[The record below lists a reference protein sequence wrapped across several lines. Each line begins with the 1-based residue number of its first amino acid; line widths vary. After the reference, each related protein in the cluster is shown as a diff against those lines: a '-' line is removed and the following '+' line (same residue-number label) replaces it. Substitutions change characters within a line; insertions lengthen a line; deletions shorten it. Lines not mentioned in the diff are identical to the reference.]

1 MQLYV
6 LDRAKNTLATTS
18 SFYSDKHHK
27 ELTAGASIFEFTI
40 DKSDA
45 AAQYMT
51 TGNYLVFKDDRGRA
65 WSFTILSYDETQ
77 TTKTV
82 AAEDVSI
89 ELLNKAMDVWNTD
102 QAYPFSYYFDL
113 VTKDTPWTL
122 GVNQLTD
129 LSRKLVYTGRDTG
142 LGRLLSVLKGFDN
155 AECQFNIKV
164 QQNKPVEFIVDV
176 YKSIGTVQDNIQ
188 IVYNNE
194 LADIKKTE
202 SRAQFVTALAG
213 IGGLVEN
220 QATTDP
226 GLEKHI
232 DFTDIDYKDDNF
244 VSPKG
249 DKFLR
254 AVTANKTF
262 NPGTTT
268 YIEDFY
274 DYDTQ
279 SAQELLNRTL
289 TQLKERS
296 EPQYTY
302 DADVKIIDPTLDIGD
317 TVTIIDHDYNPAL
330 YLQARVA
337 TLDKS
342 YTDSTQ
348 GAITFCNYRVLNS
361 NLSDQLRAMQ
371 NIIDQLPTSAS
382 IKVIN
387 NNIVQMIADNTELKK
402 QVTFA
407 LKSADGKN
415 VNYYGPDKPI
425 QPNVGDIWFTQNGDK
440 QVMMIYR
447 DGQWHELAS
456 DMTGEEIKSKV
467 DEAFAND
474 EALQKRVEDN
484 DTKIADNITKTDAAV
499 DAANQAVSQAGFAN
513 DAADQAKSAAANA
526 QADAAN
532 ALSGTSL
539 AQQDATKALA
549 SAQAALTS
557 VTAANDTANRADSS
571 ASAAQ
576 ASAQAAIKSAQTALS
591 MASGADAKAEAT
603 AKVATTADSNAT
615 DALSGANIALDSA
628 TTALNQ
634 ARSAGSAA
642 TSTAIIAK
650 SNQSAISTLATKAS
664 VNTLTSQ
671 VASTATLQKQ
681 TADELLSKADSS
693 VVDSLTS
700 TANSTSTLA
709 TQTATALKSKAEIST
724 VNTVNSTATS
734 AATLATQTATTLK
747 SKADST
753 TVDKLTG
760 RVSSAESKLTQTAT
774 KAELA
779 LTQNDIDDLGDTVS
793 NQGVKLAAT
802 ATAAELAATQDNV
815 DTLKKTVT
823 NNTAGVTA
831 NAKQIALKA
840 NQTDVDTLKGT
851 VTSQGAQVAV
861 TASQVALKADT
872 ATVNNLGKTVASQG
886 AQLSL
891 TATEVDLEAAQSAV
905 DAVTKTVTSN
915 TAGMTANANALKLK
929 ADSSTVS
936 DLDGRVTSLSG
947 QLDVQSDLI
956 SAKVTASDVTGML
969 GNYAT
974 QSWSQGQISAAKNEI
989 SASVETVRQTVDNMA
1004 LGGRNYFS
1012 VSGFAANKY
1021 AFAGIDFYDFA
1032 GIDFYDL
1039 QLLPNTKYTV
1049 STTNVGIP
1057 AQGYAN
1063 VFVDN
1068 KGFTPD
1074 SGGNGVIV
1082 NKPRTVTTDS
1092 TGILTIAARNY
1103 SLADGKDKIQVELGA
1118 VATLWQ
1124 PAPED
1129 MASQDWTKS
1138 LLDVS
1143 EGKVTAQVQSVKTDL
1158 TNTLNNNITNATAGM
1173 ATQTWVNN
1181 KVSLTEDGLTAD
1193 IQKLR
1198 TDTTDNIANATAGMA
1213 TQTWTQS
1220 KLDLTAES
1228 FKTQI
1233 SSVQTNL
1240 DNMQIG
1246 GRNLIHD
1253 TSFDRGM
1260 WHNIWNKPTMS
1271 ITSDGNLKFTIP
1283 DTNQAGVG
1291 VTAESLAMGIYTLT
1305 AKVRGHG
1312 QLQPY
1317 VMYRDIGNYGLYD
1330 SNYPMINSDTDFV
1343 DIKYTFTLK
1352 GKDPAKQ
1359 YAFAILTNYA
1369 VGNWLEIKKDSLK
1382 LESGNVATAWTAAL
1396 EDMATAVQFTSLEQ
1410 TLNGFQ
1416 TTVNNAATQTQVS
1429 QLAGQITSVVKDV
1442 APIKN
1447 LFPDPTFEGGWLPT
1461 AEGTGWTVKYDNN
1474 NLWILNSGGAV
1485 QRVYW
1490 PGFGHVGGSYS
1501 VKMLYN
1507 SAIGGPIRVGFKPV
1521 NDADM
1526 GTQYS
1531 FSAVDSGTHWVEFTV
1546 NCTVNTAF
1554 CIWLQN
1560 AQPFRVHELYI
1571 FNSATGVAT
1580 SQITQLQSDINLRV
1594 KTGDYASAML
1604 NINNMIEAKVD
1615 NDDFTGAL
1623 LSINNAI
1630 DLQVYNA
1637 KNGNL
1642 LRNSEFITDKYWT
1655 QTGNH
1660 SFWPFEPKESSI
1672 GVPSMWV
1679 NTTGAGAKTGG
1690 RLTTEFKADGLTKY
1704 DKVTLSFYAQGTAGT
1719 QLTFTLN
1726 GTTLDTYAVTLT
1738 ATRTYYT
1745 LSPVYDTGN
1754 KLSIFADRAD
1764 NAILVDSLMLVKGDT
1779 AMPWEP
1785 AGDNILTRIYM
1796 DDSDV
1801 LIQGKHIHLDG
1812 ETTIDVAIIKSAMID
1827 TVSANKLTAG
1837 TIDANEINVIHIN
1850 GQNITAN
1857 SITGDKL
1864 SADAIQVGLNNLG
1877 SVIQINP
1884 TSLDFYNGG
1893 QRSMSLQKDGMHII
1907 DYLNGEDV
1915 GMIHVNRIV
1924 GHDNVNGLQFDLNK
1938 NGDYMGWGQRSD
1950 DTSLYDIKL
1959 GWFSSYGASQADY
1972 NPGFNFEDYVTFNN
1986 LIKMNADQ
1994 GLRFT
1999 NINYNN
2005 SHYAS
2010 LTSDNR
2016 EVGILFGTTELY
2028 FMRNNH
2034 VISLAD
2040 ILSKLGYV
2048 I

>member
-40 DKSDA
+40 DKSDS

-51 TGNYLVFKDDRGRA
+51 TGNYLVFLDDRGRA

-89 ELLNKAMDVWNTD
+89 ELLNKAMDIWNTD
-102 QAYPFSYYFDL
+102 QAYPFSYYFNL
-113 VTKDTPWTL
+113 VTKDTPWKL

-164 QQNKPVEFIVDV
+164 QQNKPVEFTVDV

-232 DFTDIDYKDDNF
+232 DFADIDYKDDNF

-254 AVTANKTF
+254 AVTANRTF

-302 DADVKIIDPTLDIGD
+302 DADVKVIDPTLDIGD

-342 YTDSTQ
+342 YTDPTQ

-387 NNIVQMIADNTELKK
+387 NNIVQMITDNAELKK
-402 QVTFA
+402 QVA
-407 LKSADGKN
+407 LSFESANGKSRIWFSKSATAQDGDVAFIKN
-415 VNYYGPDKPI
+415 ADGATEIWKFVEGEWKLDTGLATFEDVKKAASAAADAGSQAVI
-425 QPNVGDIWFTQNGDK
+425 AGQQASAAGADAKSAGDFA
-440 QVMMIYR
+440 
-447 DGQWHELAS
+447 AS
-456 DMTGEEIKSKV
+456 AASQSTIETAAAKS
-467 DEAFAND
+467 
-474 EALQKRVEDN
+474 
-484 DTKIADNITKTDAAV
+484 
-499 DAANQAVSQAGFAN
+499 AANSAVNQANLAISQAGFAN
-513 DAADQAKSAAANA
+513 DAADQAKTAAANA
-526 QADAAN
+526 QTDAAT

-576 ASAQAAIKSAQTALS
+576 ASAQAAIKSAQTVLS
-591 MASGADAKAEAT
+591 MASGADAKAEAA

-628 TTALNQ
+628 ATALNQ
-634 ARSAGSAA
+634 AISAGSAA

-753 TVDKLTG
+753 IVDKLTG

-793 NQGVKLAAT
+793 SQGVKLAAT

-823 NNTAGVTA
+823 NNTAGMTA

-905 DAVTKTVTSN
+905 DAVTKTATSN
-915 TAGMTANANALKLK
+915 AAGIATNANAIKLK

-936 DLDGRVTSLSG
+936 TLDGRVTSLSG

-969 GNYAT
+969 NGYAT

-989 SASVETVRQTVDNMA
+989 TASVQ
-1004 LGGRNYFS
+1004 
-1012 VSGFAANKY
+1012 
-1021 AFAGIDFYDFA
+1021 
-1032 GIDFYDL
+1032 
-1039 QLLPNTKYTV
+1039 
-1049 STTNVGIP
+1049 
-1057 AQGYAN
+1057 
-1063 VFVDN
+1063 
-1068 KGFTPD
+1068 
-1074 SGGNGVIV
+1074 
-1082 NKPRTVTTDS
+1082 
-1092 TGILTIAARNY
+1092 
-1103 SLADGKDKIQVELGA
+1103 
-1118 VATLWQ
+1118 
-1124 PAPED
+1124 
-1129 MASQDWTKS
+1129 
-1138 LLDVS
+1138 
-1143 EGKVTAQVQSVKTDL
+1143 
-1158 TNTLNNNITNATAGM
+1158 NIT
-1173 ATQTWVNN
+1173 
-1181 KVSLTEDGLTAD
+1181 SD
-1193 IQKLR
+1193 
-1198 TDTTDNIANATAGMA
+1198 MA
-1213 TQTWTQS
+1213 TQTWTQG
-1220 KLDLTAES
+1220 KLDLTAEGFTS
-1228 FKTQI
+1228 QI
-1233 SSVQTNL
+1233 SSVQN
-1240 DNMQIG
+1240 
-1246 GRNLIHD
+1246 
-1253 TSFDRGM
+1253 
-1260 WHNIWNKPTMS
+1260 
-1271 ITSDGNLKFTIP
+1271 
-1283 DTNQAGVG
+1283 
-1291 VTAESLAMGIYTLT
+1291 
-1305 AKVRGHG
+1305 
-1312 QLQPY
+1312 
-1317 VMYRDIGNYGLYD
+1317 GL
-1330 SNYPMINSDTDFV
+1330 NE
-1343 DIKYTFTLK
+1343 KY
-1352 GKDPAKQ
+1352 
-1359 YAFAILTNYA
+1359 
-1369 VGNWLEIKKDSLK
+1369 
-1382 LESGNVATAWTAAL
+1382 
-1396 EDMATAVQFTSLEQ
+1396 TSLEQ
-1410 TLNGFQ
+1410 TLSGVQ
-1416 TTVNNAATQTQVS
+1416 VTANNAVTQGQLTLLSDQFTSTISGMSVGGTNLIPNSSTPQVLIRPDQNMQYPAWAGRKIYTGLKNNETYTFS
-1429 QLAGQITSVVKDV
+1429 ALA
-1442 APIKN
+1442 
-1447 LFPDPTFEGGWLPT
+1447 T
-1461 AEGTGWTVKYDNN
+1461 AETTDK
-1474 NLWILNSGGAV
+1474 
-1485 QRVYW
+1485 
-1490 PGFGHVGGSYS
+1490 
-1501 VKMLYN
+1501 
-1507 SAIGGPIRVGFKPV
+1507 SAEQWGIRIF
-1521 NDADM
+1521 
-1526 GTQYS
+1526 QYS
-1531 FSAVDSGTHWVEFTV
+1531 GNHQAVARTLAANTGKRQSVTFTTPDDGISYDVWVYAGAMGEIYEPADLKVVVTISDYKLETGTLATDWSPAPEDQATV
-1546 NCTVNTAF
+1546 ADV
-1554 CIWLQN
+1554 
-1560 AQPFRVHELYI
+1560 
-1571 FNSATGVAT
+1571 S

-1594 KTGDYASAML
+1594 KTGDLVSQIDVNAKRILLDGASTYITNTTHIDTGVIKTAMIADAA
-1604 NINNMIEAKVD
+1604 INNGKIANAAIDNAKIANASITAAKIADLAVGSAQIAD
-1615 NDDFTGAL
+1615 GAISTAKIGTAAITSAQIADA
-1623 LSINNAI
+1623 SILDAKIVNLDGSKIVAHSITADQLDVNAI
-1630 DLQVYNA
+1630 A
-1637 KNGNL
+1637 
-1642 LRNSEFITDKYWT
+1642 
-1655 QTGNH
+1655 
-1660 SFWPFEPKESSI
+1660 
-1672 GVPSMWV
+1672 
-1679 NTTGAGAKTGG
+1679 
-1690 RLTTEFKADGLTKY
+1690 
-1704 DKVTLSFYAQGTAGT
+1704 
-1719 QLTFTLN
+1719 
-1726 GTTLDTYAVTLT
+1726 
-1738 ATRTYYT
+1738 
-1745 LSPVYDTGN
+1745 
-1754 KLSIFADRAD
+1754 
-1764 NAILVDSLMLVKGDT
+1764 
-1779 AMPWEP
+1779 
-1785 AGDNILTRIYM
+1785 
-1796 DDSDV
+1796 
-1801 LIQGKHIHLDG
+1801 
-1812 ETTIDVAIIKSAMID
+1812 
-1827 TVSANKLTAG
+1827 
-1837 TIDANEINVIHIN
+1837 
-1850 GQNITAN
+1850 
-1857 SITGDKL
+1857 
-1864 SADAIQVGLNNLG
+1864 VGLNTYGSGWQITPASIAFLPVGTTHTTISLSGDMGITYGDLTTGEILG
-1877 SVIQINP
+1877 HTYGTPYNTKAGMDWFNGISTV
-1884 TSLDFYNGG
+1884 LKYNGADYWAVLSEESDSTVRPRLTYSNRRMAKLG
-1893 QRSMSLQKDGMHII
+1893 VFQGWTFDDNTHFATIGPMDSDNNAQMKVVRLKIGDRWATGFKNSNTNAANQSGIAFTDDGATFFGRSGVWW
-1907 DYLNGEDV
+1907 N
-1915 GMIHVNRIV
+1915 
-1924 GHDNVNGLQFDLNK
+1924 
-1938 NGDYMGWGQRSD
+1938 
-1950 DTSLYDIKL
+1950 LYDILKKQ
-1959 GWFSSYGASQADY
+1959 GA
-1972 NPGFNFEDYVTFNN
+1972 NV
-1986 LIKMNADQ
+1986 
-1994 GLRFT
+1994 
-1999 NINYNN
+1999 
-2005 SHYAS
+2005 
-2010 LTSDNR
+2010 
-2016 EVGILFGTTELY
+2016 
-2028 FMRNNH
+2028 
-2034 VISLAD
+2034 
-2040 ILSKLGYV
+2040 
-2048 I
+2048 

>member
-6 LDRAKNTLATTS
+6 LDRAKNTLATTA
-18 SFYSDKHHK
+18 SFYNDKHHK

-40 DKSDA
+40 DKSDST
-45 AAQYMT
+45 AQYMT
-51 TGNYLVFKDDRGRA
+51 TGNYLVFQDDRGRA

-164 QQNKPVEFIVDV
+164 AQNKPVEFIVDV

-213 IGGLVEN
+213 VGGLVEN
-220 QATTDP
+220 QETTDP

-254 AVTANKTF
+254 AVTANRTF

-342 YTDSTQ
+342 YTDPTQ

-361 NLSDQLRAMQ
+361 SLSDQLRAMQ

-407 LKSADGKN
+407 LQSADGKN

-425 QPNVGDIWFTQNGDK
+425 QPHAGDIWFTQNGDK

-467 DEAFAND
+467 AEAFAND
-474 EALQKRVEDN
+474 EALQKRADDN
-484 DTKIADNITKTDAAV
+484 DTKIADNDTKTDAAV
-499 DAANQAVSQAGFAN
+499 STANQAVSAAGFAN
-513 DAADQAKSAAANA
+513 DAAYQAKTAAANA

-591 MASGADAKAEAT
+591 MASGADAKAEAA

-628 TTALNQ
+628 ATALNQ

-779 LTQNDIDDLGDTVS
+779 LTNTDVDKLNDTVASQGLDITATADALKLKADSSTLSDLTDTVADNSAQLALTATKAELALTQNDIDDLGDTVS

-872 ATVNNLGKTVASQG
+872 ATVNDLGKTVASQG

-905 DAVTKTVTSN
+905 DAVTKTATSN
-915 TAGMTANANALKLK
+915 AAGIATNANAIKLK

-936 DLDGRVTSLSG
+936 TLDGRVSTLSG
-947 QLDVQSDLI
+947 QLDVQANLI
-956 SAKVTASDVTGML
+956 SAKVTANDVTGML

-974 QSWSQGQISAAKNEI
+974 QSWSEGKISAAKNEI
-989 SASVETVRQTVDNMA
+989 TASVETVKQTVDNLQIASRNLARGTQNWNGATFSYQNVQVIDEVFMGTQIA
-1004 LGGRNYFS
+1004 NDHGSAWQDARYAIADLIDRGLVINNQDYTLSVWCRLKLIDETTTDYAKAEVMFYGSNTSKTGAVIINDLGTSWRRISITFRFTGSSQTGRLRFERPSADGLTY
-1012 VSGFAANKY
+1012 
-1021 AFAGIDFYDFA
+1021 
-1032 GIDFYDL
+1032 L
-1039 QLLPNTKYTV
+1039 QQ
-1049 STTNVGIP
+1049 
-1057 AQGYAN
+1057 A
-1063 VFVDN
+1063 
-1068 KGFTPD
+1068 GFTLNL
-1074 SGGNGVIV
+1074 GN
-1082 NKPRTVTTDS
+1082 
-1092 TGILTIAARNY
+1092 
-1103 SLADGKDKIQVELGA
+1103 KDLG
-1118 VATLWQ
+1118 WQ

-1143 EGKVTAQVQSVKTDL
+1143 EGKVSAQVQSVKTDL
-1158 TNTLNNNITNATAGM
+1158 TNTANTLNN
-1173 ATQTWVNN
+1173 
-1181 KVSLTEDGLTAD
+1181 
-1193 IQKLR
+1193 
-1198 TDTTDNIANATAGMA
+1198 NIANATAGMA
-1213 TQTWTQS
+1213 TQTWTQG
-1220 KLDLTAES
+1220 KLDLTADGLTS
-1228 FKTQI
+1228 QI
-1233 SSVQTNL
+1233 SSVQ
-1240 DNMQIG
+1240 
-1246 GRNLIHD
+1246 
-1253 TSFDRGM
+1253 
-1260 WHNIWNKPTMS
+1260 
-1271 ITSDGNLKFTIP
+1271 DGLNT
-1283 DTNQAGVG
+1283 
-1291 VTAESLAMGIYTLT
+1291 
-1305 AKVRGHG
+1305 
-1312 QLQPY
+1312 
-1317 VMYRDIGNYGLYD
+1317 
-1330 SNYPMINSDTDFV
+1330 
-1343 DIKYTFTLK
+1343 KYTSLEQTLK
-1352 GKDPAKQ
+1352 GVQITANNAATQGQLSLLSDQ
-1359 YAFAILTNYA
+1359 LTSTISGISVGGTNLYLDTKSFVNPGVWSNYA
-1369 VGNWLEIKKDSLK
+1369 NRFWTKQPDRYNGLAVMQTTGDWNGLSQYVKVKTGEVYTFSVYARCTSGTGTSYIYWLLNADPESGHARAQASPSNKLVNLSENWQRISVTTTITADGYILPRLERTANNDNPLQIAGLK
-1382 LESGNVATAWTAAL
+1382 LESGNLLTAWAPAP
-1396 EDMATAVQFTSLEQ
+1396 EDQATVAD
-1410 TLNGFQ
+1410 
-1416 TTVNNAATQTQVS
+1416 VS
-1429 QLAGQITSVVKDV
+1429 
-1442 APIKN
+1442 
-1447 LFPDPTFEGGWLPT
+1447 
-1461 AEGTGWTVKYDNN
+1461 
-1474 NLWILNSGGAV
+1474 
-1485 QRVYW
+1485 
-1490 PGFGHVGGSYS
+1490 
-1501 VKMLYN
+1501 
-1507 SAIGGPIRVGFKPV
+1507 
-1521 NDADM
+1521 
-1526 GTQYS
+1526 
-1531 FSAVDSGTHWVEFTV
+1531 
-1546 NCTVNTAF
+1546 
-1554 CIWLQN
+1554 
-1560 AQPFRVHELYI
+1560 
-1571 FNSATGVAT
+1571 
-1580 SQITQLQSDINLRV
+1580 SQITQLQNDINLRV
-1594 KTGDYASAML
+1594 KTGDFASAML
-1604 NINNMIEAKVD
+1604 NINDQINARVQT
-1615 NDDFTGAL
+1615 DDFLGAML
-1623 LSINNAI
+1623 NISNSI

-1655 QTGNH
+1655 KTGNH
-1660 SFWPFEPKESSI
+1660 GFLAFDPTTSNT
-1672 GVPSMWV
+1672 GVPTIWLIA
-1679 NTTGAGAKTGG
+1679 TGAGAKTGG
-1690 RLTTEFKADGLTKY
+1690 KLTTEFKADGLKNH
-1704 DKVTLSFYAQGTAGT
+1704 DKVTLSFYALGTAGT

-1726 GTTLDTYAVTLT
+1726 GTTLDTYAVTLS

-1745 LSPVYDTGN
+1745 LSLIYDTGN

-1764 NAILVDSLMLVKGDT
+1764 QSIMIDSLMLVKGDT
-1779 AMPWEP
+1779 ALPWEP

-1812 ETTIDVAIIKSAMID
+1812 ETTIDDAIIKSAMID

-1864 SADAIQVGLNNLG
+1864 SADAIQVGLNNLS
-1877 SVIQINP
+1877 SVIRLNP
-1884 TSLDFYNGG
+1884 TSLDFYDAGR
-1893 QRSMSLQKDGMHII
+1893 RSMSLQDDGMHII

-1915 GMIHVNRIV
+1915 GLIHINRID

-1938 NGDYMGWGQRSD
+1938 NGDYMAWGQRSD
-1950 DTSLYDIKL
+1950 DTSLYTIKM
-1959 GWFSSYGASQADY
+1959 GWFSSYGASQANF
-1972 NPGFNFEDYVTFNN
+1972 NPGFNFKDDVTFNN
-1986 LIKMNADQ
+1986 LIKINSDL

-1999 NINYNN
+1999 SIKYHDNY
-2005 SHYAS
+2005 YAS
-2010 LTSDNR
+2010 LTNANR
-2016 EVGILFGTTELY
+2016 KAGILFGGTELY
-2028 FMRNNH
+2028 FMRNDH

-2040 ILSKLGYV
+2040 ILSKLGFV